1 MCDFFEE
8 RSEEVTDGVM
18 ARWYLKQTEIETRK
32 QEENAYKAKIM
43 FYTLEK
49 VAIKKQ
55 RSVFATLIE
64 KLELNHAAKMAKQ
77 SDEDRERRIV
87 AEASLSALNFELMEA
102 LETISQHEIQEAK
115 RIQVKK
121 KNIQQKRQAQ
131 V

>member
-18 ARWYLKQTEIETRK
+18 ARWYVKQTEIETRN
-32 QEENAYKAKIM
+32 QEEKAYKAKIM

-49 VAIKKQ
+49 VAVKKQ
-55 RSVFATLIE
+55 RSVFATLVE
-64 KLELNHAAKMAKQ
+64 NLELNEAAKMAKQ
-77 SDEDRERRIV
+77 GEEDRERRIV

-102 LETISQHEIQEAK
+102 LETISKHEIQETK
-115 RIQVKK
+115 RIQNKK
-121 KNIQQKRQAQ
+121 KLIQQKRQAQ